1 MLNIEPIIDDLT
13 YCLTNNFNQS
23 VEDEVSKR
31 LKTTKTSKNQYQNF
45 LNINQRDIEI
55 YSLFNSIRHIYYWD
69 NPNNFLSD
77 DEKMSDK
84 IVLSRGMYYFLKK
97 QKESK
102 FRKIVNEIK
111 KLNDEESKLSQSL
124 NLISDEVKIND
135 VVYMEVSD
143 SFTVKFDGIF
153 IKYGFDILKFKQIF
167 KVSK

>member
-84 IVLSRGMYYFLKK
+84 IVLNRGMYYFLKK

-111 KLNDEESKLSQSL
+111 KLRDKEIKLSQSL
-124 NLISDEVKIND
+124 DLISDEVSIND
-135 VVYMEVSD
+135 TTFFELSD
-143 SFTVKFDGIF
+143 RFSDNFDNVF

-167 KVSK
+167 EVSK